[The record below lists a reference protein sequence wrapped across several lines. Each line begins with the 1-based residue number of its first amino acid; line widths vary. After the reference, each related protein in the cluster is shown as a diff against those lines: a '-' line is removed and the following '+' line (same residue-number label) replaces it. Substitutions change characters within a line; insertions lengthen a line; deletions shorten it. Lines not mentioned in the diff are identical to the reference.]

1 MTIRNLLLAGTAV
14 MAMST
19 ASAFA
24 ADPAPA
30 SQSNDVIRSGTPSDT
45 MSPSSPRTTANN
57 ADRAANSSFTVLK
70 NNDTVVA
77 PYNITVG
84 KLEGTD
90 VIGANNKK
98 IGDVEDVLAD
108 SSGKAVAVSVDA
120 GSYFKMNKKEVVM
133 QLKDLQMRDGKLHT
147 SMTEAQVGA
156 LPEHND

>member
-1 MTIRNLLLAGTAV
+1 MTIRNLLLAGSAV
-14 MAMST
+14 LALGT
-19 ASAFA
+19 VSAYV
-24 ADPAPA
+24 ADPAPS

-45 MSPSSPRTTANN
+45 MSPASPRSSATSS
-57 ADRAANSSFTVLK
+57 DRAVNRKLTVIK

-98 IGDVEDVLAD
+98 IGDVDDVLAD
-108 SSGKAVAVSVDA
+108 STGKAVAVSVNA

-133 QLKDLQMRDGKLHT
+133 QMKDLQMRNGKLHT

-156 LPEHND
+156 LPDHNN